1 MAGLQTVRGTHDLIG
16 EELLKHQFIEDCAE
30 KTAKTYGF
38 SGLITPIFEFTEVF
52 ARSLG
57 DTTDV
62 VTKEMYSFVD
72 KGGESITL
80 RPEGTAGVVRAF
92 ISLGLQQNLPVKAF
106 YKGAMFR
113 YERPQKGRQRQFHQV
128 GIELL
133 GVETPQADVEVLLA
147 GIDFLTAIGVYDKV
161 KLEINSLGDKE
172 SRELYKQKLVS
183 YLTKYEKDLSEDSKT
198 RLYKNPLRVLDSKD
212 DKDKVIVQDAPF
224 FADCFNDESKK
235 FFDEVLEGL
244 TNLGVKFEINP
255 RLVRGLDYY
264 NHTAFEWTTTELG
277 SQGTVLGGGRY
288 NGLVKQMG
296 GGDVS
301 GIGWGAGIE
310 RLAMLVDNYPKAQ
323 RPIAIIPMGDEAHK
337 IAMKIAWLLRKNKLP
352 VEMGYSGNLAK
363 RLKRA
368 NKVEAA
374 FAVMIGE
381 DELAKNNCLIRNL
394 DNGEQ
399 EEISLDNIL
408 KFFKTGE

>member
-1 MAGLQTVRGTHDLIG
+1 MAGLQTVRGTHDLVG
-16 EELLKHQFIEDCAE
+16 EELKKHQFIEETIE
-30 KTAKTYGF
+30 KVVQTYGF
-38 SGLITPIFEFTEVF
+38 SGLITPIFEFTDVF

-57 DTTDV
+57 ETTDV
-62 VTKEMYSFVD
+62 VTKEMYSFTD
-72 KGGESITL
+72 KGGESLTL

-106 YKGAMFR
+106 YKGPMFR

-133 GVETPQADVEVLLA
+133 GVDQPQGDVEVLLA
-147 GIDFLTAIGVYDKV
+147 GVDFLSAIGIYDKV

-172 SRELYKQKLVS
+172 SRDNYKEKLIS
-183 YLTKYEKDLSEDSKT
+183 YLKKYETSLSEDSKN
-198 RLYKNPLRVLDSKD
+198 RLEKNPLRVLDSKD
-212 DKDKVIVQDAPF
+212 DKDRDIVLNAPLF
-224 FADCFNDESKK
+224 SDSLNDESKK
-235 FFDEVLEGL
+235 FFDEVLSSL
-244 TNLGVKFEINP
+244 TDLGVKYELNQ

-264 NHTAFEWTTTELG
+264 SHTAFEFTTTELG

-296 GGDVS
+296 GSDVS
-301 GIGWGAGIE
+301 GIGWAAGVE
-310 RLAMLVDNYPKAQ
+310 RLAMMIADYPQ
-323 RPIAIIPMGDEAHK
+323 DIRPITVVPMGSEAQK
-337 IAMKIAWLLRKNKLP
+337 IAMRISWDLRKSGIN
-352 VEMGYSGNLAK
+352 VDMGYSGNLGK

-368 NKVEAA
+368 NKVNAG

-381 DELAKNNCLIRNL
+381 DELAKKVCLVRNL

-399 EEISLDNIL
+399 EEVSLDSIVA
-408 KFFKTGE
+408 FFENRR